1 MGDTHMSQDT
11 QQDHISKK
19 RVVYTMPGVD
29 AVTVRRDE
37 EYRVTDAGALTMD
50 LYYPP
55 DAKSGART
63 PAVIFVTGFS
73 DVGAQR
79 MLGCKLKEM
88 ESYISWAQLVAASGM
103 VAITYVND
111 EPAADAEAVV
121 RHVRQN
127 AAPLDIDENR
137 IGVWACSGNG
147 PTA

>member
-1 MGDTHMSQDT
+1 MRPAAFAFQGTFSEARTRLSRGHTGDTHMSQDT

-55 DAKSGART
+55 DSKSGTRT

-73 DVGAQR
+73 DEGANR
-79 MLGCKLKEM
+79 ILGCTLKEM
-88 ESYISWAQLVAASGM
+88 GSYLSWGQL
-103 VAITYVND
+103 
-111 EPAADAEAVV
+111 
-121 RHVRQN
+121 
-127 AAPLDIDENR
+127 
-137 IGVWACSGNG
+137 
-147 PTA
+147 